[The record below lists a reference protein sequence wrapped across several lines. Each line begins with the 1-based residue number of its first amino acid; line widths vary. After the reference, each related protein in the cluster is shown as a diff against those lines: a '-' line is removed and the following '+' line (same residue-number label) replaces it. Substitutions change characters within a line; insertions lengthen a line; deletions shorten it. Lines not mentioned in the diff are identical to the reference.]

1 MLSEKERDRLKQEL
15 AQEEHPRERVVDV
28 LYRVQKSYGYMSDE
42 AVHEVAE
49 LMSMTPLEVEEL
61 ATFYDF
67 IYREPVGK
75 YVIHVCDGTVC
86 WNLGHESVME
96 YIGKKLK
103 ISVGETTRDG
113 LFTLLPVTCIG
124 YCEYAPAMLVNGQPY
139 GPLTPQT
146 IDDILAELRAQEPP
160 VKEDR

>member
-1 MLSEKERDRLKQEL
+1 MLSEEERDRLKEEL
-15 AQEEHPRERVVDV
+15 AREEHPRERLVDV
-28 LYRVQKSYGYMSDE
+28 LYRVQNRFGYLSDE

-49 LMSMTPLEVEEL
+49 LMSMTPLEVEEI

-86 WNLGHESVME
+86 WSLGHESVMD
-96 YIGKKLK
+96 YISKKLQ
-103 ISVGETTRDG
+103 ISVGETTPDG

-124 YCEYAPAMLVNGQPY
+124 YCEYAPAMLVNGRLY
-139 GPLTPQT
+139 GPLSPGT
-146 IDDILAELRAQEPP
+146 IDDILDEFGAQQPP
-160 VKEDR
+160 VRENR